1 MKTTFKNIAGTAALL
16 TAMAINPAGNLFA
29 QEPENANKTLSPYF
43 FVKSDDPSVDQL
55 PLKSTRADVTI
66 AGVIADVKVTQEY
79 QNTGKKP
86 LEAIYIFPAST
97 RAAVYGMK
105 MIIGER
111 TITAEIREKEQARQ
125 DYENAIKE
133 GKTASLLEQ
142 QRPNVFQM
150 NVGNILPGDIIKV
163 ELSYTELLIPTD
175 GVYQFVYPSVVGPRY
190 SNRNE
195 SEVPASEKWVAN
207 PYTEQGVLPASIF
220 DIHLNIAAGM
230 PISDVKCSSHDVNI
244 SYSGTSEAVVSLKN
258 ANGHEGNR
266 DFVLDYRLTGS
277 AIQSGLLLYQG
288 KDENYFL
295 AMIQPPARITSQV
308 VPPRDYV
315 FIMDVSGSM
324 YGFPIEVSKT
334 LLKDLI
340 KNLKPTDRF
349 NVILFAGA
357 SSVLSNE
364 SLPATADNLNKALEF
379 IDKQQGGGGTELLP
393 ALKMALS
400 LKGTE
405 NYARTFVIATDGYVE
420 IEKQAFELIKNNLSK
435 ASFFAFGIGS
445 SVNRYLIEGMAH
457 AGQGEPFIA
466 LNEDE
471 AKQKAAQFRKYI
483 EYPVLSHIKVNFE
496 GFNVY
501 DVEPMDVPDV
511 FAERPVLIMGKWT
524 GNPGG
529 KIVLKGLSAEKNFV
543 TELNVSQA
551 IPSGKNSALRYL
563 WARERIRNLDDLGK
577 AGYEDDVKKQVLA
590 LGLKYNLLTNYT
602 SFVAIDSKVRN
613 EGGKPVTVNQP
624 LPLPEAVSNYA
635 VGGTQMNAFSGKV
648 SGVSRKY
655 ALAPVAKEET
665 LSLNDSSEEEPSFV
679 TAETQPEFNGG
690 MKALRE
696 FIKKNIRYPEELK
709 NSGISGKVVL
719 SFFVYEDGTIKD
731 IKVIRSLNEK
741 LDAEA
746 IRVLNLTS
754 GMWKPGMQNGKVVRC
769 MMTIPVEFK

>member
-1 MKTTFKNIAGTAALL
+1 MKTTIRNIAGTAALL
-16 TAMAINPAGNLFA
+16 TAMAMNPAAILHA
-29 QEPENANKTLSPYF
+29 QEPENEDKTLSPYF
-43 FVKSDDPSVDQL
+43 FVKSDDPSLDQL
-55 PLKSTRADVTI
+55 PLKSTTAEVNI
-66 AGVIADVKVTQEY
+66 AGVIADVRVTQEY

-105 MIIGER
+105 MTIGER
-111 TITAEIREKEQARQ
+111 TINAVIREKEQARQ
-125 DYENAIKE
+125 DYENAVKE

-175 GVYQFVYPSVVGPRY
+175 GIYQFVYPTVVGPRY

-195 SEVPASEKWVAN
+195 SEVSAAEKWVAN
-207 PYTEQGVLPASIF
+207 PYTEQGVLPASTFGIQ
-220 DIHLNIAAGM
+220 IHIAAGM
-230 PISDVKCSSHDVNI
+230 PISEVKCNSHDVNI
-244 SYSGTSEAVVSLKN
+244 TYTGTSDVAVGLKN

-277 AIQSGLLLYQG
+277 TIHSGLLLYQG

-295 AMIQPPARITSQV
+295 AMIQPPARVTSQV

-324 YGFPIEVSKT
+324 YGFPLEVSKA

-340 KNLKPTDRF
+340 NNLKPTDRF
-349 NVILFAGA
+349 NVVLFAGA
-357 SSVLSNE
+357 SSILSEE
-364 SLPATADNLNKALEF
+364 SLPATGENLSKALSF

-393 ALKMALS
+393 ALKMALG

-420 IEKQAFELIKNNLSK
+420 VEKQAFELIKNNLSN

-466 LNEDE
+466 LNESE

-483 EYPVLSHIKVNFE
+483 EYPVLSHIKVSFGE
-496 GFNVY
+496 FNAY
-501 DVEPMDVPDV
+501 DVEPIDIPDV
-511 FAERPVLIMGKWT
+511 FAERPVLIMGKWK
-524 GNPGG
+524 GNPAGM
-529 KIVLKGLSAEKNFV
+529 IVLKGLSAEKNLV
-543 TELNVSQA
+543 TELNVSEVK
-551 IPSGKNSALRYL
+551 PSDQHSALSYL

-577 AGYEDDVKKQVLA
+577 AGYEEEVKKQVLA

-602 SFVAIDSKVRN
+602 SFVAIDSRVRN
-613 EGGKPVTVNQP
+613 EGGQTVTVNQP
-624 LPLPEAVSNYA
+624 LPMPEGVSNYA
-635 VGGTQMNAFSGKV
+635 VRGMQTSALSGKV
-648 SGVSRKY
+648 SGVSPKY

-665 LSLNDSSEEEPSFV
+665 ISLNDSSEEEPAVS
-679 TAETQPEFNGG
+679 TAEVQPEFNGG

-696 FIKKNIRYPEELK
+696 FIKKNIRIPEELK
-709 NSGISGKVVL
+709 NSKISGKVVL
-719 SFFVYEDGTIKD
+719 SFFVYEDGTIND

-746 IRVLNLTS
+746 IRVLTLTS
-754 GMWKPGMQNGKVVRC
+754 GMWKPGMQNGKAIRC
-769 MMTIPVEFK
+769 MLILPVEFK

>member
-1 MKTTFKNIAGTAALL
+1 MKTTIRHIAGTAALL
-16 TAMAINPAGNLFA
+16 TAMAMNPAGNTFA
-29 QEPENANKTLSPYF
+29 QEPENEDKTLSPYF
-43 FVKSDDPSVDQL
+43 FVKSDDPAVDQL
-55 PLKSTRADVTI
+55 PLKSTRAEVTI
-66 AGVIADVKVTQEY
+66 AGIIADVKVTQEY
-79 QNTGKKP
+79 QNTGKKT

-105 MIIGER
+105 MTIGER
-111 TITAEIREKEQARQ
+111 TINAVIREKEQARQ

-163 ELSYTELLIPTD
+163 ELSYTEILIPTD
-175 GVYQFVYPSVVGPRY
+175 GIYQFVYPTVVGPRY

-195 SEVPASEKWVAN
+195 SEVPAPDKWVAN
-207 PYTEQGVLPASIF
+207 PYTEQGVLPVSTF
-220 DIHLNIAAGM
+220 DIHINIAAGM
-230 PISDVKCSSHDVNI
+230 PISDVKCNSHDVNVN
-244 SYSGTSEAVVSLKN
+244 YTGTSDVAVGLKN

-277 AIQSGLLLYQG
+277 AIHSGLLLFQG

-324 YGFPIEVSKT
+324 YGFPLEVSKT

-349 NVILFAGA
+349 NVVLFAGA
-357 SSVLSNE
+357 SSILSEE
-364 SLPATADNLNKALEF
+364 SLPATSENLGKALSF

-393 ALKMALS
+393 ALKMALG

-420 IEKQAFELIKNNLSK
+420 VEKQAFELIKKNLSN

-466 LNEDE
+466 LNESE
-471 AKQKAAQFRKYI
+471 ARQKAAQFRKYI
-483 EYPVLSHIKVNFE
+483 EYPVLSHIKVSFG
-496 GFNVY
+496 GFNAY
-501 DVEPMDVPDV
+501 DVEPIDIPDV
-511 FAERPVLIMGKWT
+511 FAERPVLIMGKWK
-524 GNPGG
+524 GNPAGT
-529 KIVLKGLSAEKNFV
+529 IVLKGLSAEKNLV
-543 TELNVSQA
+543 TELNVSEVK
-551 IPSGKNSALRYL
+551 PSGQNSALRYL

-577 AGYEDDVKKQVLA
+577 AGYEEEVKKQVLE

-602 SFVAIDSKVRN
+602 SFVAIDSRVRN
-613 EGGKPVTVNQP
+613 EGGQTVTVNQP
-624 LPLPEAVSNYA
+624 LPMPEGVSNYA
-635 VGGTQMNAFSGKV
+635 VGGMQSSALSGKV

-655 ALAPVAKEET
+655 ALTPVAKEET
-665 LSLNDSSEEEPSFV
+665 LSLNDSSEEEPALV
-679 TAETQPEFNGG
+679 TAEAQPEFKGG

-696 FIKKNIRYPEELK
+696 FIKKNIHIPEELK

-719 SFFVYEDGTIKD
+719 SFFIYEDGTIKD
-731 IKVIRSLNEK
+731 IKVVRSLNEK

-754 GMWKPGMQNGKVVRC
+754 GMWKPGMQKGKAIRC
-769 MMTIPVEFK
+769 MLTVPVEFK